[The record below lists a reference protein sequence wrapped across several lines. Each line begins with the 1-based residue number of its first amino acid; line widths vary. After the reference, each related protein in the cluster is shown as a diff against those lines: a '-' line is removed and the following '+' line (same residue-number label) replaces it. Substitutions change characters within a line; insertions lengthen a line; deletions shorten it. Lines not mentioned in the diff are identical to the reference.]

1 MFVSEREEFYYRRLE
16 VYKNAKT
23 LSHEVCK
30 LVKSYPVDERFA
42 LCDQLRR
49 TVMSIPINIAEGF
62 GRFSSKEKA
71 HFIQIA
77 FGSLNEVMCELEL
90 SLDENYITEEQLKN
104 IERQIIT
111 VGRQLSALHKSVL
124 GNGDYVPNQSLIP
137 NP

>member
-1 MFVSEREEFYYRRLE
+1 MEEFYYRRLE

-49 TVMSIPINIAEGF
+49 AVMSIPINIAEGF

-111 VGRQLSALHKSVL
+111 VSRQLSALHKSVL

-137 NP
+137 NL

>member
-1 MFVSEREEFYYRRLE
+1 MENFYYRRLD
-16 VYKNAKT
+16 VYQNAKA

-30 LVKSYPVDERFA
+30 LIKAFPIDERFG

-49 TVMSIPINIAEGF
+49 AVMSIPINIAEGF

-77 FGSLNEVMCELEL
+77 YGSLNEVMCELEL
-90 SLDENYITEEQLKN
+90 AFDEGYVNQEQLTT
-104 IERQIIT
+104 IESMILS
-111 VGRQLSALHKSVL
+111 VKKQLANLHRSVL
-124 GNGDYVPNQSLIP
+124 YNGDNPNPLIP

>member
-1 MFVSEREEFYYRRLE
+1 MEDFYYRRLE
-16 VYKNAKT
+16 VYKNAKM

-30 LVKSYPVDERFA
+30 LVKTYPVDERFA

-49 TVMSIPINIAEGF
+49 AAMSIPINIAEGF

-90 SLDENYITEEQLKN
+90 SLDEGYITQEQLTNMESLILSVK
-104 IERQIIT
+104 
-111 VGRQLSALHKSVL
+111 RQLAVLHRSIL
-124 GNGDYVPNQSLIP
+124 SNGDYNPNPLIP
-137 NP
+137 NPY

>member
-1 MFVSEREEFYYRRLE
+1 MNNFYYRRLE
-16 VYKNAKT
+16 VYQNAKV

-30 LVKSYPVDERFA
+30 LIKAFPIDERFG

-49 TVMSIPINIAEGF
+49 AVMSVPINIAEGF

-77 FGSLNEVMCELEL
+77 LGSLNEVMCELEL
-90 SLDENYITEEQLKN
+90 AFDESYINQEQLTNMESMILSVKK
-104 IERQIIT
+104 
-111 VGRQLSALHKSVL
+111 QLATLHRSVL
-124 GNGDYVPNQSLIP
+124 QNGDPITP

>member
-1 MFVSEREEFYYRRLE
+1 MEDFYYRKLE
-16 VYKNAKT
+16 VYKQAKA

-30 LVKSYPVDERFA
+30 LIKTYPVDERFG

-49 TVMSIPINIAEGF
+49 AVMSIPINIAEGF

-77 FGSLNEVMCELEL
+77 YGSLNEVMCELEL
-90 SLDENYITEEQLKN
+90 SQDENYISEAQLRELEKH
-104 IERQIIT
+104 IRPLSK
-111 VGRQLSALHKSVL
+111 QLSALHKSIIH
-124 GNGDYVPNQSLIP
+124 NGDYNPTQPNL